1 MAELGDK
8 NNLVIADFD
17 KDPVQLG
24 FDLYVI
30 PKGAKHVDL
39 AEKFLNYITN
49 PEVMAQNLIEYP
61 YSCPNDAAVEV
72 ASDTYKNDPA
82 RNFDY
87 KQNVFFQKDVG
98 EAMTIYN
105 DYYQKL
111 KVGE

>member
-87 KQNVFFQKDVG
+87 KQNDFFQKDVG